1 MPEFTYSARD
11 QTGALQNGT
20 LESADRRSALR
31 HLQTQG
37 WVPVAVEEQSGRKP
51 RKKAVKAA
59 SSSTKRVAGRKLPT
73 TSLLQFSIDLR
84 DLLEAGLTV
93 GSAVQKLSR
102 QSGNPLRAQVLKT
115 VHEDI
120 VQGKSLS
127 EALASQ
133 PQHFPEFYVS
143 LINAG
148 EASGQLPDALENG
161 VRHYERS
168 AEAKEQVVNALVYP
182 VIVLIVGAVVI
193 LFSMVKVIPKF
204 TQVFANMDRVL
215 PLPTRIMMGMSRG
228 LVLYGPLLAVV
239 IFVIVLFFVRW
250 KKTPAGRM
258 AWHGFLLK
266 VPVVNPLIRSSAYAN
281 FARTLSNLLHNGV
294 PVLTAL
300 DIVRKTTNNAVLE
313 KEISQLKDR
322 VTDGASLSR
331 PLAESGVFPD
341 VFTDMLSVGEEAGQV
356 PRALSQ
362 IAKRYDHQLNRDIK
376 RMTSVVEPMLMVIIA
391 AAIGFVAISML
402 LPVFSITQGLQ

>member
-1 MPEFTYSARD
+1 MPEFTYNARD
-11 QTGALQNGT
+11 QAGTLQQGQ
-20 LESADRRSALR
+20 LESADRRAALR
-31 HLQTQG
+31 SLQLKG
-37 WVPVAVEEQSGRKP
+37 WVPVSVAEVTASPAARKQ
-51 RKKAVKAA
+51 KADK
-59 SSSTKRVAGRKLPT
+59 SKRLPVRKLPT
-73 TSLLQFSIDLR
+73 SVLLQFSIDLR

-102 QSGNPLRAQVLKT
+102 QSGNPGRAQVLKT

-127 EALASQ
+127 EALEAQ
-133 PQHFPEFYVS
+133 PLHFPEFYVS
-143 LINAG
+143 LVNAG
-148 EASGQLPDALENG
+148 EASGQLPDALNNA

-182 VIVLIVGAVVI
+182 VIVLVVGAIVI
-193 LFSMVKVIPKF
+193 LFSMIKVIPRF
-204 TQVFANMDRVL
+204 TQVFTNMDRAL
-215 PLPTRIMMGMSRG
+215 PLPTRILMGMSRG
-228 LVLYGPLLAVV
+228 LVVYGPIVAVAIVVLAV
-239 IFVIVLFFVRW
+239 FFARW

-300 DIVRKTTNNAVLE
+300 DIVRKTTSNAVLE
-313 KEISQLKDR
+313 KEIAQLKER

-362 IAKRYDHQLNRDIK
+362 IAKRYDQQLTRDIK
-376 RMTSVVEPMLMVIIA
+376 RMTSVVEPLLMVIIA
-391 AAIGFVAISML
+391 SAIGFVAISML
-402 LPVFSITQGLQ
+402 LPVFTLTQGLR